1 VGLIVPVLI
10 LLMQARGLDLAQA
23 GQLMAVYG
31 LVVIVLEL
39 PTGGLADT
47 IGRRPVLAASSAFSA
62 LGSVVLGTAT
72 SPGLMLVAV
81 LLLGAGRSLASGPL
95 EAWYVDAV
103 RRHDRDAEITSGIAR
118 AQAVEAVALGIGAL
132 VGGLLPGLV
141 APAWGGG
148 AVSSSPVIPLSVPF
162 LVSAAMLMVHA
173 IAVVVL
179 VVEPSRSAGR
189 HGGSAGQASDGS
201 PVPASGHHSADPRRA
216 TVVST
221 VAEGMRTALGTADL
235 RRLIGYGAILGV
247 AMGGVELIS
256 PVAFSALLGGPE
268 RAGAAYGLLVGL
280 GFAAAALGAAIAP
293 RVAGRFATDRAAATW
308 IGLAAAPLMLL
319 ISAPVLGA
327 AGGAFLALYLVMGV
341 NGPVLAGLLHDRV
354 DSGHRSTVLSV
365 ESLVMQVGGVAA
377 SLVVGGLVATT
388 STGLG
393 YLVMALALAGGALLL
408 RGITSRSEPVTPGSD
423 GSVGVA
429 PGGDPAPGDLD
440 LPSEL
445 PAPGPAVPGT
455 GGATWLGAHR

>member
-1 VGLIVPVLI
+1 MSPRSYARRYAALSALRWFPVGLIVPVLI

-23 GQLMAVYG
+23 GRLMAVYG

-47 IGRRPVLAASSAFSA
+47 IGRRPVLAASSILSA
-62 LGSVVLGTAT
+62 IGSVVLGTAT
-72 SPGLMLVAV
+72 SPALMLVAV

-118 AQAVEAVALGIGAL
+118 AQAVEAVALGLGAL
-132 VGGLLPGLV
+132 AGGLLPSLV
-141 APAWGGG
+141 APAWGAPVVAG
-148 AVSSSPVIPLSVPF
+148 SPLIPLSVPF
-162 LVSAAMLMVHA
+162 LASAAMLLVHA
-173 IAVVVL
+173 AAVVAL
-179 VVEPSRSAGR
+179 VGEPSRPGAQHAGSAEQAADRAAGSDDGREPAGR
-189 HGGSAGQASDGS
+189 
-201 PVPASGHHSADPRRA
+201 RRA
-216 TVVST
+216 TVTGT
-221 VAEGMRTALGTADL
+221 VVQGLRTALGTADL

-247 AMGGVELIS
+247 AVGGVELIS

-268 RAGAAYGLLVGL
+268 RAGAAYGLLVSL

-308 IGLAAAPLMLL
+308 TGLVAAPLLLL

-327 AGGAFLALYLVMGV
+327 AGGAYLALYLVLGV

-365 ESLVMQVGGVAA
+365 ESLVMQVGGVTA

-393 YLVMALALAGGALLL
+393 YLVMAVALAVGALLL
-408 RGITSRSEPVTPGSD
+408 RGVTPRPRSL
-423 GSVGVA
+423 
-429 PGGDPAPGDLD
+429 PTGGEPAPG
-440 LPSEL
+440 S
-445 PAPGPAVPGT
+445 VT
-455 GGATWLGAHR
+455 GVGGSRSAH

>member
-1 VGLIVPVLI
+1 
-10 LLMQARGLDLAQA
+10 
-23 GQLMAVYG
+23 MAVYG

-47 IGRRPVLAASSAFSA
+47 IGRRPVLAASSVMSA
-62 LGSVVLGTAT
+62 LGSVVLAIAA
-72 SPGLMLVAV
+72 SPGPMLVAV
-81 LLLGAGRSLASGPL
+81 LLLGVGRSLASGPL

-118 AQAVEAVALGIGAL
+118 AQAVEAVALGAGAL
-132 VGGLLPGLV
+132 AGGLLPGLV
-141 APAWGGG
+141 APAWAGGVM
-148 AVSSSPVIPLSVPF
+148 ADSPVIPLSVPF
-162 LVSAAMLMVHA
+162 LASAAMLLVHA
-173 IAVVVL
+173 VAVVVL
-179 VVEPSRSAGR
+179 VVEPSRSAAQHPGSGQATDPAAAPAIAR
-189 HGGSAGQASDGS
+189 GSAD
-201 PVPASGHHSADPRRA
+201 RRA
-216 TVVST
+216 TVVGT
-221 VAEGMRTALGTADL
+221 VVQGMRTALGSADL

-256 PVAFSALLGGPE
+256 PVAFSTLLGGPE
-268 RAGAAYGLLVGL
+268 RAGAAYGLLVSL
-280 GFAAAALGAAIAP
+280 GFAAAALGAAVAP

-327 AGGAFLALYLVMGV
+327 AGGAFLALYLVLGV

-365 ESLVMQVGGVAA
+365 ESLVMQVGGVTA

-393 YLVMALALAGGALLL
+393 YLVMAVALAVGALLL
-408 RGITSRSEPVTPGSD
+408 RGITPRAASVTPGGHSRRQ
-423 GSVGVA
+423 V
-429 PGGDPAPGDLD
+429 GDPTPGELD
-440 LPSEL
+440 LPD
-445 PAPGPAVPGT
+445 ARPGDRPEVPGT
-455 GGATWLGAHR
+455 GAETWLEAHR